1 MTGVACDTASL
12 LQPVRAPPL
21 TSQRRHRRRRRRR
34 RRWMRRRRWL
44 WRGRWRRRRWRRWRA
59 QALIAIAART
69 APVGTTSMLADL
81 LDLRRAPGGALL
93 LRDAVGEAPWAWH
106 IFITRARTRRA
117 RVRIAMFKFAN
128 KVRAGLHAKP
138 PPFATVPGSK
148 GKHTVMSLLL
158 PLTGSRGKRPNRWPL
173 KGSL

>member
-93 LRDAVGEAPWAWH
+93 LRDVVGEAPWAWH
-106 IFITRARTRRA
+106 IFYYTCAHTAGARKDRDVQVCKQSEGGTSRKTSPVCNCPRSSTGGHAVSAGPSRATG
-117 RVRIAMFKFAN
+117 VFLNI
-128 KVRAGLHAKP
+128 
-138 PPFATVPGSK
+138 
-148 GKHTVMSLLL
+148 
-158 PLTGSRGKRPNRWPL
+158 LTS
-173 KGSL
+173 